1 MKYIIYNLWI
11 LMFLFACSESEQVE
25 YSKLSVGF
33 QKSKIDVGENTG
45 ILEIPV
51 VLSGCNMDMPLQVS
65 VQVSATDGDAVAG
78 VDYELMDTRLA
89 FEVCGQTTLKV
100 KIIDNEEVT
109 NDIKTFT
116 ISLKA
121 DNPEVK
127 SEISS
132 IKVYIISDDV
142 EKVTMAGHYT
152 LTAQD
157 FVEGTKLSSTPGGVE
172 IVQDL
177 DDSNKYYMKNMVL
190 VNGDKVLP
198 LTLAGDLY
206 FVVGNDGSMSMPT
219 QQKIGDY
226 GAGEGFTIGLTS
238 EGYTTADPIKI
249 EKSGNRLLF
258 KVDGFAGLFIDENA
272 GPTDYPT
279 IYYAL
284 KNIILEK
291 VNH

>member
-51 VLSGCNMDMPLQVS
+51 VLSGANMDMPLQIS

-78 VDYELMDTRLA
+78 VDYELIDTQLA

-100 KIIDNEEVT
+100 RIMDNEEITDV
-109 NDIKTFT
+109 IKTFT
-116 ISLKA
+116 VNLKA
-121 DNPEVK
+121 ETPEVK
-127 SEISS
+127 SGISS

-177 DDSNKYYMKNMVL
+177 

-198 LTLAGDLY
+198 LTMGGDLY
-206 FVVGNDGSMSMPT
+206 FTVDNSGNMAIPS
-219 QQKIGDY
+219 QLKIGNY
-226 GAGEGFTIGLTS
+226 GDGEAFAVGLTT
-238 EGYTTADPIKI
+238 EGYFTEDPIKI
-249 EKSGNRLLF
+249 EKKDNRLLIM
-258 KVDGFAGLFIDENA
+258 GGGLAGIFID
-272 GPTDYPT
+272 DKDDLS

>member
-33 QKSKIDVGENTG
+33 QKSKVDVGENTG

-78 VDYELMDTRLA
+78 VDYELIDTRLA
-89 FEVCGQTTLKV
+89 FEVCGQAML
-100 KIIDNEEVT
+100 N
-109 NDIKTFT
+109 
-116 ISLKA
+116 
-121 DNPEVK
+121 
-127 SEISS
+127 
-132 IKVYIISDDV
+132 IISDDV

-157 FVEGTKLSSTPGGVE
+157 FVEGTKLSSTPDGVE

-177 DDSNKYYMKNMVL
+177 DDSNKYYMRNMVL

-198 LTLAGDLY
+198 LTMGGDLY
-206 FVVGNDGSMSMPT
+206 FTVDNSGNMAIPS
-219 QQKIGDY
+219 QLKIGNY
-226 GAGEGFTIGLTS
+226 GDGEAFAVGLTTD
-238 EGYTTADPIKI
+238 GYFTEDPIKI
-249 EKSGNRLLF
+249 EKKDNRLLIM
-258 KVDGFAGLFIDENA
+258 GGGLAGIFID
-272 GPTDYPT
+272 DKDDLS

>member
-11 LMFLFACSESEQVE
+11 LIFLFACSESEQVE

-100 KIIDNEEVT
+100 RIIDNEEIT

-142 EKVTMAGHYT
+142 EKVTMAGYYT

-190 VNGDKVLP
+190 VAGDNVLP

>member
-1 MKYIIYNLWI
+1 
-11 LMFLFACSESEQVE
+11 MFLFACSESEQVE

-51 VLSGCNMDMPLQVS
+51 VLSGANMDMPLQVS

-78 VDYELMDTRLA
+78 VDYELIDTQLA

-100 KIIDNEEVT
+100 RIMDNEEITDVV
-109 NDIKTFT
+109 KTFT
-116 ISLKA
+116 VNLKA
-121 DNPEVK
+121 ETPEVK
-127 SEISS
+127 SGISS

-142 EKVTMAGHYT
+142 EKVTMVGHYT

-177 DDSNKYYMKNMVL
+177 DDSNKYYMRNMVL

-198 LTLAGDLY
+198 LTMGGDLY
-206 FVVGNDGSMSMPT
+206 FTVDNSGNMAIPS
-219 QQKIGDY
+219 QLKIGNY
-226 GAGEGFTIGLTS
+226 GDGEAFAVGLTT
-238 EGYTTADPIKI
+238 EGYFTEDPIKI
-249 EKSGNRLLF
+249 EKKDNRLLIM
-258 KVDGFAGLFIDENA
+258 GGGLAGIFID
-272 GPTDYPT
+272 DKDDLS

>member
-1 MKYIIYNLWI
+1 
-11 LMFLFACSESEQVE
+11 
-25 YSKLSVGF
+25 
-33 QKSKIDVGENTG
+33 
-45 ILEIPV
+45 
-51 VLSGCNMDMPLQVS
+51 
-65 VQVSATDGDAVAG
+65 VSATDGDAVAG
-78 VDYELMDTRLA
+78 VDYELIDTQLA

-100 KIIDNEEVT
+100 RIMDNEEITDV
-109 NDIKTFT
+109 IKTFT
-116 ISLKA
+116 VNLKA
-121 DNPEVK
+121 ETPEVK
-127 SEISS
+127 SGISS

-177 DDSNKYYMKNMVL
+177 DDSNKYYMRNMVL

-198 LTLAGDLY
+198 LTMGGDLY
-206 FVVGNDGSMSMPT
+206 FTVDNSGNMAIPS
-219 QQKIGDY
+219 QLKIGNY
-226 GAGEGFTIGLTS
+226 GDGEAFAVGLTT
-238 EGYTTADPIKI
+238 EGYFTEDPIKI
-249 EKSGNRLLF
+249 EKKDNRLLIM
-258 KVDGFAGLFIDENA
+258 GGGLAGIFID
-272 GPTDYPT
+272 DKDDLS

>member
-11 LMFLFACSESEQVE
+11 LMFLFACSKSEQVE

-51 VLSGCNMDMPLQVS
+51 VLSGANMDMPLQVL

-152 LTAQD
+152 LTVQSFFD
-157 FVEGTKLSSTPGGVE
+157 DSQFSSLPGGVE
-172 IVQDL
+172 IIQDL
-177 DDSNKYYMKNMVL
+177 DDSNRYYMKNMVL
-190 VNGDKVLP
+190 VAGDNVLP

-206 FVVGNDGSMSMPT
+206 FIVGNDGSISLPS

-238 EGYTTADPIKI
+238 EGDPITDPVKI
-249 EKSGNRLLF
+249 EKSGDRLLF
-258 KVDGFAGLFIDENA
+258 KVDGFAAAFIDDNDEM
-272 GPTDYPT
+272 GL
-279 IYYAL
+279 YYAL

>member
-51 VLSGCNMDMPLQVS
+51 VLSGANMDMPLQVS

-78 VDYELMDTRLA
+78 VDYELIDTQLA

-100 KIIDNEEVT
+100 RIMDNEEITDVV
-109 NDIKTFT
+109 KTFT
-116 ISLKA
+116 VNLKA
-121 DNPEVK
+121 ETPEVK
-127 SEISS
+127 SGISS

-177 DDSNKYYMKNMVL
+177 DDSNKYYMRNMVL

-198 LTLAGDLY
+198 LTMGGDLY
-206 FVVGNDGSMSMPT
+206 FTVDNSGNMAIPS
-219 QQKIGDY
+219 QLKIGNY
-226 GAGEGFTIGLTS
+226 GDGEAFAVGLTT
-238 EGYTTADPIKI
+238 EGYFTEDPIKI
-249 EKSGNRLLF
+249 EKKDNRLFIMGGGL
-258 KVDGFAGLFIDENA
+258 AGIFID
-272 GPTDYPT
+272 DKDDLS

>member
-1 MKYIIYNLWI
+1 
-11 LMFLFACSESEQVE
+11 MFLFACSESEQVE

-51 VLSGCNMDMPLQVS
+51 VLSGANMDMPLQVS

-78 VDYELMDTRLA
+78 VDYELIDTQLA

-100 KIIDNEEVT
+100 RIMDNEEITDVV
-109 NDIKTFT
+109 KTFT
-116 ISLKA
+116 VNLKA
-121 DNPEVK
+121 ETPEVK
-127 SEISS
+127 SGISS

-142 EKVTMAGHYT
+142 EKVTMGGHYT

-177 DDSNKYYMKNMVL
+177 DDSNKYYMRNMVL

-198 LTLAGDLY
+198 LTMGGDLY
-206 FVVGNDGSMSMPT
+206 FTVDNSGNMAIPS
-219 QQKIGDY
+219 QLKIGNY
-226 GAGEGFTIGLTS
+226 GDGEAFAVGLTT
-238 EGYTTADPIKI
+238 EGYFTEDPIKI
-249 EKSGNRLLF
+249 EKKDNQLLIM
-258 KVDGFAGLFIDENA
+258 GGGLAGIFID
-272 GPTDYPT
+272 DKDDLS